1 MQFTLSESEK
11 KIDATNMRYL
21 APPNCILKAPWRKE
35 MLFYTDKRVFW
46 IYSFRKKKLERPSGK
61 IKVVLEKRRVEP
73 TRKSEIVFALAFK
86 LNGERDKTLFS
97 IQFPLL
103 KKGVQLVGNNKLP
116 TLPQKGIGGI

>member
-1 MQFTLSESEK
+1 
-11 KIDATNMRYL
+11 
-21 APPNCILKAPWRKE
+21 

>member
-11 KIDATNMRYL
+11 KIDATDMRYL

-35 MLFYTDKRVFW
+35 RLFYTDKRVFW

-61 IKVVLEKRRVEP
+61 IKVALEKRRVEP
-73 TRKSEIVFALAFK
+73 TRKSIFALALAFK
-86 LNGERDKTLFS
+86 EDGERDEALFS
-97 IQFPLL
+97 TQVPLL